1 MAVIP
6 PDQKFHTLDPTTP
19 TPERGSTRTNSMHE
33 IYTMQD
39 IIDTV
44 GGGGGSF
51 IGLSDTPSSYPLGSA
66 GQAVIV
72 NSGEDGLEF
81 AAVGGGTS
89 VDGQVISYTVRDT
102 PFSNFNDG
110 EYEGETIDLGN
121 NFDGGFGTPGLLY
134 YWTGSVWAGA
144 DNTAVSTSTAMLGV
158 LTNELT
164 GGNFQ
169 TVLLNGIVRMKVNPS
184 GVTTNNE
191 PLYMGTGSAIT
202 ATIPTAIGSVARLVG
217 HAFNSTD
224 LYMIRFNPSNDW
236 IEIA

>member
-1 MAVIP
+1 
-6 PDQKFHTLDPTTP
+6 
-19 TPERGSTRTNSMHE
+19 MHE

-51 IGLSDTPSSYPLGSA
+51 IGLSDTPSSYAGAA
-66 GQAVIV
+66 GQAAIV
-72 NSGEDGLEF
+72 NATEDGLEF

-89 VDGQVISYTVRDT
+89 VDGQILSYTVRDT

-134 YWTGSVWAGA
+134 YWTGSVWASASNAG
-144 DNTAVSTSTAMLGV
+144 VSTSTAMLGV
-158 LTNELT
+158 LTNKLT

-169 TVLLNGIVRMKVNPS
+169 TVLLNGIVRMKASPS
-184 GVTTNNE
+184 GVTNYNE
-191 PLYMGTGSAIT
+191 PLYLAAGNSAT
-202 ATIPTAIGSVARLVG
+202 ATIPTANGSVARLVG

-224 LYMIRFNPSNDW
+224 PFMIRFNPSNDW
-236 IEIA
+236 IEIV

>member
-1 MAVIP
+1 MPTIP
-6 PDQKFHTLDPTTP
+6 VDQKFHTVPAEVDTQD
-19 TPERGSTRTNSMHE
+19 RGSARANADRE

-66 GQAVIV
+66 GQAVVV

-134 YWTGSVWAGA
+134 YWTGSVWAAA
-144 DNTAVSTSTAMLGV
+144 DNTAESTSIAMLGV
-158 LTNELT
+158 LTNKLT
-164 GGNFQ
+164 GGNYQ
-169 TVLLNGIVRMKVNPS
+169 TVLLNGIIRLNVNPS

-191 PLYMGTGSAIT
+191 PLYVGTGSAIT
-202 ATIPTAIGSVARLVG
+202 ATIPTASGSVSRLVG

-224 LYMIRFNPSNDW
+224 PYMIRFNPSNDW